1 MTPQQIELV
10 QASFAKMTP
19 MSDEAGRIFYGRL
32 FNIAPDVRVLF
43 RGDMDEQ
50 SRKLMAM
57 LAAVVNGLRDLDTI
71 VPAAEAL
78 AIRHLDYGVKPEHY
92 EPVGEALLWTLEQG
106 LGDAFDHPTR
116 EAWEAAYDLLTKVM
130 IEAAYAS
137 TTAREGATA

>member
-10 QASFAKMTP
+10 QTSFAKVTP

-32 FNIAPDVRVLF
+32 FNIAPEVRVLF
-43 RGDMDEQ
+43 RGDLDEQ

-78 AIRHLDYGVKPEHY
+78 AIRHLDYGIKAEHY
-92 EPVGEALLWTLEQG
+92 KPVGEALLWTLEQG
-106 LGDAFDHPTR
+106 LGDDFDGPTR
-116 EAWEAAYDLLTKVM
+116 DAWETAFGMLTKVM
-130 IEAAYAS
+130 IEAAYQ